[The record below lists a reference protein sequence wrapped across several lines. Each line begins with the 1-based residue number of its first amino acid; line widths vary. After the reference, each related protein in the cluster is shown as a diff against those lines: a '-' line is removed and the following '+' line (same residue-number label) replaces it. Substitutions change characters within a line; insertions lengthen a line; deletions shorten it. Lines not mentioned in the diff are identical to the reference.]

1 MAKKPPASRKKTK
14 SAKSIAVSP
23 INLPGRTLANE
34 TYSQLREDIL
44 SGKYPPNSKLKLE
57 GLLDAYNVGMSPLRE
72 ALSRLVGDMLVVT
85 EGQRGFWVAPLSLAD
100 LDDVTLIRGLLE
112 TQALA
117 LSIQNGDKAWEE
129 TVTTAYEKLSDIEER
144 LPVSA
149 DDISPSLSKQW
160 EQRNREFHSV
170 LVSACNSPW
179 LIRLRNLLYQQSERY
194 RRVSLRESRG
204 HRDIQDEHRGIY
216 NAVIKRNTLKACDL
230 IEHHLQQTADEVRR
244 AIIEHAEIDAN
255 EQDVPPRKRAVQ
267 R

>member
-1 MAKKPPASRKKTK
+1 MAKKPGATKKKT
-14 SAKSIAVSP
+14 AKQSSVVTP
-23 INLPGRTLANE
+23 IQSQGRTLANE

-44 SGKYPPNSKLKLE
+44 GGKYPPNSKLKLE
-57 GLLDAYNVGMSPLRE
+57 GLLEAYDVGMSPLRE

-100 LDDVTLIRGLLE
+100 LDDVTRIRGLLE

-117 LSIQNGDKAWEE
+117 LSIQNGDKEWENA
-129 TVTTAYEKLSDIEER
+129 VTESYEKLSAVENS
-144 LPVSA
+144 LPESPE
-149 DDISPSLSKQW
+149 DISPNLSRQW
-160 EQRNREFHSV
+160 EQCNRDFHSV

-216 NAVIKRNTLKACDL
+216 NAVIKRNTLKACDM

-244 AIIEHAEIDAN
+244 AIIEKSDLENAVQSPA
-255 EQDVPPRKRAVQ
+255 PPRKRARQ

>member
-1 MAKKPPASRKKTK
+1 MAKKPNSTKKKSTKK
-14 SAKSIAVSP
+14 SAVVAQLHS
-23 INLPGRTLANE
+23 PGRTLANE

-44 SGKYPPNSKLKLE
+44 NGKYPPKSKLKLE
-57 GLLDAYNVGMSPLRE
+57 GLLEAYDVGMSPLRE

-85 EGQRGFWVAPLSLAD
+85 EGQRGFWVAPLSLSD
-100 LDDVTLIRGLLE
+100 LDDVTRMRALLE

-117 LSIQNGDKAWEE
+117 LSIQNGDNEWERALTE
-129 TVTTAYEKLSDIEER
+129 SFNALSEIENR
-144 LPVSA
+144 LPEAA

-160 EQRNREFHSV
+160 EHCNREFHSV
-170 LVSACNSPW
+170 LVAACNSPW
-179 LIRLRNLLYQQSERY
+179 LIRLRNILYQQSERY

-244 AIIEHAEIDAN
+244 AIIDQAGLGNDS
-255 EQDVPPRKRAVQ
+255 QDQPPQPKRS
-267 R
+267 RRS

>member
-1 MAKKPPASRKKTK
+1 MAKKPAATKKKSTRQASIVT
-14 SAKSIAVSP
+14 P
-23 INLPGRTLANE
+23 INTQGRTLANE

-44 SGKYPPNSKLKLE
+44 SGKYPPNTKLKLE
-57 GLLDAYNVGMSPLRE
+57 GLLDAYDVGMSPLRE

-100 LDDVTLIRGLLE
+100 LDDVTRTRGLLE

-117 LSIQNGDKAWEE
+117 LSIQNGDKDWE
-129 TVTTAYEKLSDIEER
+129 TALTDTYER
-144 LPVSA
+144 LSKVEKSLPESSA
-149 DDISPSLSKQW
+149 DISPSLSKQW
-160 EQRNREFHSV
+160 EQCNREFHSV

-204 HRDIQDEHRGIY
+204 HRDIQDEHAGIY
-216 NAVIKRNTLKACDL
+216 NAVIKRNTLKACSL
-230 IEHHLQQTADEVRR
+230 IEHHLQQTADEVRK
-244 AIIEHAEIDAN
+244 AIVDREEFAAGD
-255 EQDVPPRKRAVQ
+255 QVTPPARKRA

>member
-1 MAKKPPASRKKTK
+1 MAKKSGVTKKK
-14 SAKSIAVSP
+14 STRHT
-23 INLPGRTLANE
+23 NLITPGGAPGRTLANE

-44 SGKYPPNSKLKLE
+44 SGKYPPNTKLKLE
-57 GLLDAYNVGMSPLRE
+57 GLLEAYDVGMSPLRE

-100 LDDVTLIRGLLE
+100 LDDVTRTRGLLE

-117 LSIQNGDKAWEE
+117 LSIQNGDKAWEKLVKE
-129 TVTTAYEKLSDIEER
+129 TYEKLSKVENS
-144 LPVSA
+144 LPESPEDV
-149 DDISPSLSKQW
+149 SPSLSKQW
-160 EQRNREFHSV
+160 EQCNREFHSV

-204 HRDIQDEHRGIY
+204 HRNIQDEHSGIY

-244 AIIEHAEIDAN
+244 AIVDQAEFTETEEAKAA
-255 EQDVPPRKRAVQ
+255 PRKRVRQ
-267 R
+267 